1 VDAPEIKSL
10 VGGAQLA
17 FSGILAAAVQIC
29 APVILAMLLTDVAFG
44 LVAKMMPQLNVFAV
58 GFPTKVLVGV
68 LVVGASLPLVGN
80 WMGDELQR
88 SVAMA
93 LRSLQVA
100 G

>member
-1 VDAPEIKSL
+1 
-10 VGGAQLA
+10 
-17 FSGILAAAVQIC
+17 
-29 APVILAMLLTDVAFG
+29 MLLTDVAFG